1 MSKKLIDAEE
11 TIRNIIIAAPR
22 EPDEAIRATASAIV
36 VIENM
41 PSAQPERKKGKWIL
55 SYSNYRLRSDPW
67 HKCDQCGNDAQY
79 ATNYCP
85 SCGAAMRE
93 EKNVHYDNHS
103 S

>member
-41 PSAQPERKKGKWIL
+41 PPAQPERGHWFNPL
-55 SYSNYRLRSDPW
+55 GDFAPYRCSRCGHYSDSKTPFCA
-67 HKCDQCGNDAQY
+67 H
-79 ATNYCP
+79 
-85 SCGAAMRE
+85 CGAAMRE